1 MNRHGYRACV
11 TLWLMTALAAGCV
24 TPQYA
29 VRPVPSPVE
38 SPDVVALEQRIS
50 AEQAQALV
58 RNHPLVDG
66 SYAASRGLDIPSVLG
81 RVVSVSERPNLRYHV
96 FIIQDP
102 DPNAAALADG
112 RFFITTGM
120 LDYLRGRG
128 ARPDEL
134 AIILGHELGHTTAQH
149 LVKRLQQI
157 QWTSTITNLAGA
169 AISGMATRGSSAGSV
184 VAQQAGQWGSLVSQV
199 VGNVYI
205 SGYSQGQELEA
216 DQLGA
221 RYAIKA
227 GFDPRA
233 GIALLQDFERFDV
246 HGLYLST
253 HPYSARRAAD
263 LERFLHDIGWQ
274 PSGGPSPYAAP
285 SPMRLMAPPPAARV
299 RVPASVAPRALHLQQ
314 IVWNREMPSARR
326 AVIDGRT
333 VKMGDILD
341 GAQVILIEQ
350 RRVQLFKDGRTFW
363 VMQE

>member
-1 MNRHGYRACV
+1 MNGTRSQVGVLCV
-11 TLWLMTALAAGCV
+11 TMALASGCV

-29 VRPVPSPVE
+29 LRPTPTPVE
-38 SPDVVALEQRIS
+38 SSDVIALEQRIS

-58 RNHPLVDG
+58 KNHPLVDG
-66 SYAASRGLDIPSVLG
+66 SYATSRGLDIPAVLG
-81 RVVSVSERPNLRYHV
+81 RVVAVSERPNLRYRV
-96 FIIQDP
+96 FMTQDP

-112 RFFITTGM
+112 RFFITMGM
-120 LDYLRGRG
+120 LDYLHGRG

-134 AIILGHELGHTTAQH
+134 AFILGHELGHTTAQH

-157 QWTSTITNLAGA
+157 QWTSTLTNLAGA
-169 AISGMATRGSSAGSV
+169 AISGIATRGASAGSA
-184 VAQQAGQWGSLVSQV
+184 VAQQAGQWGPLVSQV

-227 GFDPRA
+227 GYDPRA

-253 HPYSARRAAD
+253 HPYSARRATD
-263 LERFLHDIGWQ
+263 LERFLHDIDWQ
-274 PSGGPSPYAAP
+274 PVGGAPTYTAPQPMRMMAP
-285 SPMRLMAPPPAARV
+285 STRSAP
-299 RVPASVAPRALHLQQ
+299 APSTATPQTLHLQQ

-326 AVIDGRT
+326 AVINGRT
-333 VKMGDILD
+333 VKMGDVID

-363 VMQE
+363 VTQE